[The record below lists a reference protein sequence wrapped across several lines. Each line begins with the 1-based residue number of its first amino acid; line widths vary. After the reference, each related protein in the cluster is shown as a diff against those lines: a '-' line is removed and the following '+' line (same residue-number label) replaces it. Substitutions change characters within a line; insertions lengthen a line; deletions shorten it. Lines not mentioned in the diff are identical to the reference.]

1 MYGVLETPVNYV
13 GNNRD
18 LCVRLKCLKES
29 IIYSIHLKGKV
40 SHLSNLARLLWDPA
54 DISKLRVSSGQ
65 DYLICNSNLKNQM
78 DIQTTVAAKKCFEY
92 HNSRLL

>member
-40 SHLSNLARLLWDPA
+40 SHLSNLAY
-54 DISKLRVSSGQ
+54 V
-65 DYLICNSNLKNQM
+65 
-78 DIQTTVAAKKCFEY
+78 
-92 HNSRLL
+92 